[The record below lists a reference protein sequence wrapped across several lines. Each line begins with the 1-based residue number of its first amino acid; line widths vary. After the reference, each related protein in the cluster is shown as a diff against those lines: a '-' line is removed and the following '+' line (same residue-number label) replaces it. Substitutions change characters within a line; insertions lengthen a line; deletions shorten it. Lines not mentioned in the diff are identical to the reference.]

1 MQKFIET
8 ITSTSN
14 GALVPLDNATVTVY
28 VAGTLT
34 LATLY
39 STNSTSTPRANPLTS
54 SATGLVSFYA
64 ADGRYDIRVA
74 KSGFTT
80 VTISDVLLEDPSDEL
95 NDSVDR
101 VHITV
106 TNNNGATFVPG
117 QVVKFVGVTGGVPTA
132 QLATANSAFM
142 PIYTVGVV
150 AETIAVGNSGQIRTQ
165 GKVTGVNTTGSLVSE
180 SWVAGDILYMHPT
193 IAGGLTKVEPA
204 EPNVSVSVAVVLTV
218 NATVGVLLVRPI
230 LHMRARYG
238 NFTCNADQSALVAD
252 TAYPV
257 VFTGTDVS
265 VGVALDGVDAS
276 KVVCSRAGLYNF
288 QFSAQLVKSNS
299 SVGYAYIWPRV
310 GGVDIPNSSTKVSI
324 QGSNSEVIPAWNFVL
339 PMLAGQEF
347 QLMYAFSATSI
358 TFEALPATAFCPAIP
373 SVILSVTQINQ

>member
-1 MQKFIET
+1 MQKFSDT
-8 ITSTSN
+8 ITASSA
-14 GALVPLDNATVTVY
+14 GGLVPLSNATVTVY
-28 VAGTLT
+28 AAGTTT

-39 STNSTSTPRANPLTS
+39 SANNTSSPQVNPLTS

-64 ADGRYDIRVA
+64 ADGRYDIRVE
-74 KSGFTT
+74 KVGFSAVT
-80 VTISDVLLEDPSDEL
+80 VTDVLLEDPSDEVD
-95 NDSVDR
+95 DSVDR

-106 TNNNGATFVPG
+106 TNSNGVTFTPG
-117 QVVKFVGVTGGVPTA
+117 QVVKFVGAANGVPTA
-132 QLATANSAFM
+132 QLATANQAFM
-142 PIYTVGVV
+142 PIYTIGVV
-150 AETIAVGNSGQIRTQ
+150 AESIAVGRSGQVRTQ

-180 SWVAGDILYMHPT
+180 SWAAGDILYMHPT

-218 NATVGVLLVRPI
+218 SATVGMLLVRPI

-238 NFTCNADQSALVAD
+238 NFVCAADQTALIAD

-257 VFTGTDVS
+257 VFTETGVS
-265 VGVALDGVDAS
+265 VGVALDGTDAS

-288 QFSAQLVKSNS
+288 QFSAQIVKSNS

-310 GGVDIPNSSTKVSI
+310 GGVDIPDSATRVSI
-324 QGSNSEVIPAWNFVL
+324 AGSGSDIAAAWNFVL
-339 PMLAGQEF
+339 PVNAGQEF

-358 TFEALPATAFCPAIP
+358 SLENLPATAFCPAIP

>member
-1 MQKFIET
+1 MQKFSDT
-8 ITSTSN
+8 ITASSA
-14 GALVPLDNATVTVY
+14 GGLVPLSNATVAVRR
-28 VAGTLT
+28 AGTTT
-34 LATLY
+34 LATIY
-39 STNSTSTPRANPLTS
+39 STNTRTALSNPTTSDANGRA
-54 SATGLVSFYA
+54 SFYA
-64 ADGRYDIRVA
+64 DDGRYDLYVT
-74 KSGFTT
+74 KSGFQPSL
-80 VTISDVLLEDPSDEL
+80 ISDILLEDPSDETD
-95 NDSVDR
+95 DSVDR
-101 VHITV
+101 VHITI

-117 QVVKFVGVTGGVPTA
+117 QIVKFVGVSGGVPTA

-142 PIYTVGVV
+142 PIYTVGIV
-150 AETIAVGNSGQIRTQ
+150 AETIAVGSSGQVRTQ

-180 SWVAGDILYMHPT
+180 SWAAGDILYMHPS

-218 NATVGVLLVRPI
+218 SATVGVLLVRPI

-238 NFTCNADQSALVAD
+238 NFVCAADQSALLAD

-257 VFTGTDVS
+257 VFTDTEVS

-310 GGVDIPNSSTKVSI
+310 GGVDIPDSATRVSI
-324 QGSNSEVIPAWNFVL
+324 AGSGSDVVPAWNFVL
-339 PMLAGQEF
+339 PINAGQEF

-358 TFEALPATAFCPAIP
+358 TFENLPATAFCPAIP

>member
-1 MQKFIET
+1 MQKFSDT
-8 ITSTSN
+8 ITASSA
-14 GALVPLDNATVTVY
+14 GGLVPLSNATVTVY
-28 VAGTLT
+28 AAGTTT

-39 STNSTSTPRANPLTS
+39 SANNTSSPQVNPLTS

-64 ADGRYDIRVA
+64 ADGRYDIRVE
-74 KSGFTT
+74 KVGFSAVT
-80 VTISDVLLEDPSDEL
+80 VTDVLLEDPSDEVD
-95 NDSVDR
+95 DSVDR

-106 TNNNGATFVPG
+106 TNSNGVTFTPG
-117 QVVKFVGVTGGVPTA
+117 QVVKFVGAANGVPTA
-132 QLATANSAFM
+132 QLATANQAFM
-142 PIYTVGVV
+142 PIYTIGVV
-150 AETIAVGNSGQIRTQ
+150 AESIAVGRSGQVRTQ

-180 SWVAGDILYMHPT
+180 SWAAGDILYMHPT

-218 NATVGVLLVRPI
+218 SATVGMLLVRPI

-238 NFTCNADQSALVAD
+238 NFVCAADQTALIAD

-257 VFTGTDVS
+257 VFTETGVS
-265 VGVALDGVDAS
+265 VGVALDGTDAS

-288 QFSAQLVKSNS
+288 QFSAQIVKSNS

-310 GGVDIPNSSTKVSI
+310 GGVDIPDSATRVSI
-324 QGSNSEVIPAWNFVL
+324 AGSGSDIAAAWNFVL
-339 PMLAGQEF
+339 PVNAGQEF

-358 TFEALPATAFCPAIP
+358 TLENLPATAFCPAIP